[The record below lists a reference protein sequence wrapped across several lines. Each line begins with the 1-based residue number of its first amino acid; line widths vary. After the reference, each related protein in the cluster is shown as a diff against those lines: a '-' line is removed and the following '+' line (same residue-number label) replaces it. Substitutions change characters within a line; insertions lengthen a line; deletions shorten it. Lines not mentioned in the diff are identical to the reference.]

1 VAVSPLVMHISAT
14 TVNDRTIR
22 APRLCRAPAFCSL
35 DLTSVAIKALVRAEA
50 EGSRDGLDSFYFG
63 WGVPPRWQPF
73 LFTFSTAY

>member
-1 VAVSPLVMHISAT
+1 
-14 TVNDRTIR
+14 
-22 APRLCRAPAFCSL
+22 L

-73 LFTFSTAY
+73 LFTFSTAYWNLPSPVRVSAVCGYLWMAAIPKPIV